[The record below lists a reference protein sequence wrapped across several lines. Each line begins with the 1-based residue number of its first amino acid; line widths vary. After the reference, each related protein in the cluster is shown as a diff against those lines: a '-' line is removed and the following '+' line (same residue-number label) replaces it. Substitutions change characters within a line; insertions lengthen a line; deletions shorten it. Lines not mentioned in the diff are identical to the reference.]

1 MNKYSVLLRTLML
14 STSSRNCFRYCKDS
28 KKRKKII
35 GNTVGMTVLYIMLIA
50 YCILNCVGY
59 SQYGLEEAI
68 PALCA
73 ATISVLS
80 FFLTFFKTNGYLF
93 HFKEYDMLMS
103 LPFAPKD
110 IAACKFLY
118 MYLKSLPWYMS
129 VSAAMLTGYGISVRP
144 SIAVYPVWVILSLFL
159 PVIPMLIG
167 SFLGFLIAKIGSGFR
182 NKNIVMTALSV
193 MIVAA
198 SFGLRFFL
206 EDMFRENKTEAVLTS
221 TMDMLNAAGGGYL
234 PIRWFGEAVT
244 AFGISGML
252 LLIGSSALLF
262 EIVFILVGK
271 SYRKINSALKS
282 HTANGKFEMKAKKNK
297 SLLNTIA
304 FKEYKRMTGS
314 AVYMTNACIGEIMCV
329 VAGIGVMFADM
340 ESVLKTVVQ
349 DAPVTIEMLLP
360 AIPLIVY
367 FFIGMVATTA
377 FTPSLEGR
385 NYWIVQSL
393 PIRKLTLY
401 QGKMLFNLY
410 LTVPFAL
417 FATIMICIAVKAPIL
432 SAVLYCVLVV
442 CLCAFSTVWGCV
454 CGVKHIRLDWEN
466 EVEVIKQGTAIAVY
480 LFPNMFATMILVGL
494 AVFLGTIIS
503 PNLVTIILIFLSSA
517 LTALS
522 YRKVVKLSK

>member
-1 MNKYSVLLRTLML
+1 
-14 STSSRNCFRYCKDS
+14 
-28 KKRKKII
+28 
-35 GNTVGMTVLYIMLIA
+35 
-50 YCILNCVGY
+50 
-59 SQYGLEEAI
+59 
-68 PALCA
+68 
-73 ATISVLS
+73 
-80 FFLTFFKTNGYLF
+80 
-93 HFKEYDMLMS
+93 
-103 LPFAPKD
+103 
-110 IAACKFLY
+110 
-118 MYLKSLPWYMS
+118 
-129 VSAAMLTGYGISVRP
+129 
-144 SIAVYPVWVILSLFL
+144 
-159 PVIPMLIG
+159 
-167 SFLGFLIAKIGSGFR
+167 
-182 NKNIVMTALSV
+182 
-193 MIVAA
+193 
-198 SFGLRFFL
+198 
-206 EDMFRENKTEAVLTS
+206 
-221 TMDMLNAAGGGYL
+221 
-234 PIRWFGEAVT
+234 
-244 AFGISGML
+244 
-252 LLIGSSALLF
+252 
-262 EIVFILVGK
+262 
-271 SYRKINSALKS
+271 
-282 HTANGKFEMKAKKNK
+282 
-297 SLLNTIA
+297 
-304 FKEYKRMTGS
+304 
-314 AVYMTNACIGEIMCV
+314 MCV